1 MTWLWVILGVG
12 LFCWLGLI
20 TNMLLGILSKLD
32 SLPSMINELHGD
44 ISNIS
49 KEVEFQLYG
58 DNKHTIRKISENL
71 EQRTLNIE
79 RVVGSI
85 ESKVFER

>member
-1 MTWLWVILGVG
+1 MFWLLVILGVG

-20 TNMLLGILSKLD
+20 TNMLLGILNKLD
-32 SLPSMINELHGD
+32 SLPSMINELHSE
-44 ISNIS
+44 ISSIQ

-58 DNKHTIRKISENL
+58 DNKHTMRGISENL
-71 EQRTLNIE
+71 EHRILNIE
-79 RVVGSI
+79 RAVGSI